1 MDVNAAPGDTYG
13 IGDGEPVTL
22 EVVERNAD
30 VRESITTLACLSN
43 AVNDPIGVGC
53 LGLPIDAGIWR
64 TTWPSMLTVNV
75 CASMSAT
82 PTVPLRLEGR
92 LAPPAVTMMFE

>member
-1 MDVNAAPGDTYG
+1 MP
-13 IGDGEPVTL
+13 I
-22 EVVERNAD
+22 
-30 VRESITTLACLSN
+30 VRESMITLACFCS
-43 AVNDPIGVGC
+43 AANDPIGVGC

-82 PTVPLRLEGR
+82 PIVAAPVSNVVF
-92 LAPPAVTMMFE
+92 APPAVTMMFE